1 MSRSLAELTELVA
14 QVSDIYAARCNI
26 ARDDDWYALK
36 LQEEAGEVIAAFLKL
51 TGRGR
56 VGASTPEQRRVALED
71 EIADLMAQVLLFARH
86 NGVDVEA
93 AIDRKWLTYL
103 PKDP

>member
-14 QVSDIYAARCNI
+14 QVSDIYAARCDI
-26 ARDDDWYALK
+26 ARDDDWSALK

-56 VGASTPEQRRVALED
+56 VGESTPEQRRVALED
-71 EIADLMAQVLLFARH
+71 EIADLMAQLLLFARH
-86 NGVDVEA
+86 KGVDVEA